1 MHCTRSLLTYP
12 KGPLKHILHIFVLS
26 RLADL
31 VVFFL
36 RMIVGIKVF
45 YRSRNLYSFLTIV
58 AIFFTSISGC
68 SSPRLGLKI
77 SGNETK
83 VHESVKSYEADDYDE
98 WKNASKLDEDTKYWS
113 NLGKETSL
121 SIYPVLT
128 YLPEGNFGI
137 TYEIAPIWVGINNF
151 SKDGE
156 GVNTDN
162 GSQFIAQGISV
173 YAGIIYSFDV
183 PNKEFLFFGPKLNG
197 TTKISIGLSFG
208 AGQARVIV
216 NKCKEGSICTKDS
229 ENNNVERILDENL
242 KTKEAFKFSLG
253 LQADKA
259 SDQSRSD
266 NSFYF
271 IMDPFWEYR
280 RMEVIITNFR
290 FRASNN
296 KEYVVGETQVGLKL
310 VFGTLF

>member
-58 AIFFTSISGC
+58 AIFFTSITGC

-98 WKNASKLDEDTKYWS
+98 WKNASNLDEDTKYWS
-113 NLGKETSL
+113 NLGKKTSL

-137 TYEIAPIWVGINNF
+137 T
-151 SKDGE
+151 
-156 GVNTDN
+156 
-162 GSQFIAQGISV
+162 
-173 YAGIIYSFDV
+173 
-183 PNKEFLFFGPKLNG
+183 
-197 TTKISIGLSFG
+197 
-208 AGQARVIV
+208 
-216 NKCKEGSICTKDS
+216 
-229 ENNNVERILDENL
+229 
-242 KTKEAFKFSLG
+242 
-253 LQADKA
+253 
-259 SDQSRSD
+259 
-266 NSFYF
+266 
-271 IMDPFWEYR
+271 
-280 RMEVIITNFR
+280 
-290 FRASNN
+290 
-296 KEYVVGETQVGLKL
+296 
-310 VFGTLF
+310 